1 LFVEG
6 AYIYDARAK
15 YSSQISEKVQ
25 MQTTR
30 RKLASVLLVVKATA
44 LKQQMSKFCL
54 QIQHTEANYRIY
66 HSGLSQEGQ

>member
-1 LFVEG
+1 M
-6 AYIYDARAK
+6 K
-15 YSSQISEKVQ
+15 
-25 MQTTR
+25 

-54 QIQHTEANYRIY
+54 QIQHTEANYHIY